1 MEEHHSARPLSENLR
16 RLIND
21 SFKLR
26 RKRNKDIEMLTEAT
40 DQVLSMLP
48 SNSLDPASIGPESWK
63 RFSSVGAYLKD
74 FERQILSSLSD

>member
-1 MEEHHSARPLSENLR
+1 
-16 RLIND
+16 
-21 SFKLR
+21 
-26 RKRNKDIEMLTEAT
+26 MLTEAT